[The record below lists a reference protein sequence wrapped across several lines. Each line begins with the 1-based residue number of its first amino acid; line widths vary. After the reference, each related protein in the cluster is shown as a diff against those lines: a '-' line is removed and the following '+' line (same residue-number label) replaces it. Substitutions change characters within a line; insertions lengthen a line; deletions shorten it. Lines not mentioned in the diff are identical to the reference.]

1 MHTHCY
7 LPFAPSHSHSHPRT
21 LSRGSTRSRSL
32 TLTTFT
38 FTHTMHHVCRGAQVR
53 YGGQQISFKLDAF
66 VSYGSSDPIT
76 LARIAIRYSGVPP
89 TTPQK
94 RHLHT
99 LDSSVMRLILSSTH
113 WSRDHFAKKNVALA
127 IHGALAAALSAVG
140 SFQRQIS
147 FVAPF
152 WCVGRAECEV
162 LCALAYAH
170 PACRSARRC

>member
-1 MHTHCY
+1 MQKFSSAKRHT
-7 LPFAPSHSHSHPRT
+7 SVQETS
-21 LSRGSTRSRSL
+21 
-32 TLTTFT
+32 
-38 FTHTMHHVCRGAQVR
+38 RGAQVR

-99 LDSSVMRLILSSTH
+99 LDSRVHECHAPISQLRCCG
-113 WSRDHFAKKNVALA
+113 RFDHFAKKNVALA
-127 IHGALAAALSAVG
+127 IHGALASALSAVG

-147 FVAPF
+147 FAAPF
-152 WCVGRAECEV
+152 
-162 LCALAYAH
+162 
-170 PACRSARRC
+170 